1 MALPLIGGSF
11 AGAAPAPRIVA
22 SLHLPSSPQAI
33 AVGDGSVWVTTL
45 RSLVRIDPQTN
56 RVVQTVELGGILGA
70 LTVSGGQLWLARN
83 PINTGNG
90 VAAPSQLLSVDMSTG
105 RPSGKPIRFRII
117 ARLRAA
123 AGAIWVTNG
132 NHAQYGR
139 LFRVDPRRRRVSA
152 ALRVPGDPEG
162 AVIERGLLWVAA
174 SDTGN
179 LFRVDPRA
187 ATLVGK
193 PIRAGTALLSLAA
206 GSNLIWVGDTYA
218 GAVVSVDPRTAAVA
232 TTQKLPHVSDVAVGE
247 GAVWATVNKPSELV
261 RLDPATGR
269 PVGRPVLVPGTA
281 SGMAIG
287 FGSIWVITANG
298 VVRVQP

>member
-1 MALPLIGGSF
+1 
-11 AGAAPAPRIVA
+11 
-22 SLHLPSSPQAI
+22 
-33 AVGDGSVWVTTL
+33 VWLTTL

-56 RVVQTVELGGILGA
+56 KVVQTIELGGILGA
-70 LTVSGGQLWLARN
+70 LTVSGRQLWLARN
-83 PINTGNG
+83 PINTGKG
-90 VAAPSQLLSVDMSTG
+90 VAAASQLLSVDMSTG
-105 RPSGKPIRFRII
+105 RPSGQPIRFRII
-117 ARLRAA
+117 AGLRAT

-152 ALRVPGDPEG
+152 TLRVPGDPEG

-179 LFRVDPRA
+179 LFRVDQRS

-193 PIRAGTALLSLAA
+193 PIRAGKALLTLAA
-206 GSNLIWVGDTYA
+206 GSSRIWVGDTYA
-218 GAVVSVDPRTAAVA
+218 GAVVSVDPRTAAVV
-232 TTQKLPHVSDVAVGE
+232 TTQKLPYVSDVAVGE
-247 GAVWATVNKPSELV
+247 GAVWATVDRPSELV
-261 RLDPATGR
+261 RLDPTSGR
-269 PVGRPVLVPGTA
+269 PIGRPLLVPGTA
-281 SGMAIG
+281 SGLAIG